1 MVSSVPHSSEDV
13 TMLTSEP
20 TVPHTGDLPNTVFTT
35 AHSGFQLMPSN
46 YFEMDQSRRTVNM
59 VRIEY
64 EEGVTS
70 SVETFGSLQASD
82 TCEISYTPTEVNLWD
97 YKGDVVVRKFPYSP
111 NDPYYEV
118 DSIV

>member
-1 MVSSVPHSSEDV
+1 
-13 TMLTSEP
+13 MLTPRP

-46 YFEMDQSRRTVNM
+46 YFDMDQSRRTVNM

-64 EEGVTS
+64 EDGAATG
-70 SVETFGSLQASD
+70 VETFGSQQSSG
-82 TCEISYTPTEVNLWD
+82 TCDLSYTPVEPNLWD
-97 YKGDVVVRKFPYSP
+97 YKGDVVVRKFPFDP
-111 NDPYYEV
+111 NNPFYET